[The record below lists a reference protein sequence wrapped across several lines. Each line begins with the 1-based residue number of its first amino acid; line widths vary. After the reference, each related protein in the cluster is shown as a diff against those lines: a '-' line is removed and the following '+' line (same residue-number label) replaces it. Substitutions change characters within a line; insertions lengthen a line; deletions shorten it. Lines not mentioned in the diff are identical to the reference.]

1 MELSSNK
8 IKEYTKRLML
18 SKMRI
23 LCNNGFYGLLLMH
36 MKYGLDAECGT
47 AYTDGKVIRFD
58 PKFLD
63 ELNDDEL
70 DFIMMHEILHVAL
83 KHCFRG
89 RELEK
94 ELYNIACDIVVNS
107 NILLSN
113 NMDTRTI
120 TLRSDG
126 EAMHLAPNG
135 KEGYEYTAEEVYNM
149 LQKNL
154 GVNNAK
160 FQSTNRS
167 NSKGKKGGDEKSN
180 KPTEHLSEFGRNII
194 DNHTKW
200 KQIEKGE
207 KLQELWLS
215 RLDEVSRT
223 IEIRDSIANRGT
235 MPAFAQRR
243 LKELKNAQTDWR
255 EILID
260 FLQEEVVEY
269 SFMPPD
275 RRFDD
280 SPFFLADFNDKDIR
294 PENVLFMID
303 TSASMSDDMVTAA
316 YSEVKG
322 AIDQFNGK
330 LKGMIGFFDAAVVEP
345 VPFESE
351 EEFKMIKV
359 IGGGGTS
366 FEIIFRYVK
375 EYMADNLPISII
387 ILTDGYAPFPK
398 ESESMGIPVIWLL
411 NNEKT
416 NPTWGKVARIR
427 VDD

>member
-70 DFIMMHEILHVAL
+70 DFIMMHEILHLAL
-83 KHCFRG
+83 QHCFRG

-154 GVNNAK
+154 GMNNAK
-160 FQSTNRS
+160 LQSN
-167 NSKGKKGGDEKSN
+167 GKTKN
-180 KPTEHLSEFGRNII
+180 TTNII

-200 KQIEKGE
+200 QQIEKNE
-207 KLQELWLS
+207 ELEELWIS
-215 RLDEVSRT
+215 RLDEVSKT
-223 IEIRDSIANRGT
+223 IEIRDSIINRET

-260 FLQEEVVEY
+260 FLQEEVVDY

-280 SPFFLADFNDKDIR
+280 CPFFLPDFNDKDIK
-294 PENVLFMID
+294 PENILFMID
-303 TSASMSDDMVTAA
+303 TSASMKDDMVTAA

-322 AIDQFNGK
+322 AIEQFNGK
-330 LKGMIGFFDAAVVEP
+330 LIGMLGFFDAAVIEP
-345 VPFESE
+345 VPFENE
-351 EEFKMIKV
+351 EEFEMIKA
-359 IGGGGTS
+359 IGGGGTN
-366 FEIIFRYVK
+366 FQIIFNYVK
-375 EYMADNLPISII
+375 EYMTDNLPVSII

-398 ESESMGIPVIWLL
+398 ESEAMGIPVIWLL
-411 NNEKT
+411 NNEKV
-416 NPTWGKVARIR
+416 NPPWGKVARIKCLE
-427 VDD
+427 DN

>member
-1 MELSSNK
+1 MELSSKK

-83 KHCFRG
+83 QHCFRG

-154 GVNNAK
+154 GMNNAK
-160 FQSTNRS
+160 LQSN
-167 NSKGKKGGDEKSN
+167 GKTKN
-180 KPTEHLSEFGRNII
+180 TTNII

-200 KQIEKGE
+200 QQIEKNE
-207 KLQELWLS
+207 ELEELWIS
-215 RLDEVSRT
+215 RLDEVSKT
-223 IEIRDSIANRGT
+223 IEIRDSIINRET

-260 FLQEEVVEY
+260 FLQEEVVDY

-280 SPFFLADFNDKDIR
+280 CPFFLPDFNDKDIK
-294 PENVLFMID
+294 PENILFMID
-303 TSASMSDDMVTAA
+303 TSASMKDDMVTAA

-322 AIDQFNGK
+322 AIEQFNGK
-330 LKGMIGFFDAAVVEP
+330 LIGMLGFFDAVVIEP
-345 VPFESE
+345 VPFENE
-351 EEFKMIKV
+351 EEFEMIKA
-359 IGGGGTS
+359 IGGGGTN
-366 FEIIFRYVK
+366 FQIIFNYVK
-375 EYMADNLPISII
+375 EYMTDNLPVSII

-398 ESESMGIPVIWLL
+398 ESEAMGIPVIWLV
-411 NNEKT
+411 NNEKV
-416 NPTWGKVARIR
+416 NPSWGKVARIKCLE
-427 VDD
+427 DN

>member
-1 MELSSNK
+1 
-8 IKEYTKRLML
+8 ML

-83 KHCFRG
+83 QYCFRG

-154 GVNNAK
+154 GMNNAK
-160 FQSTNRS
+160 LQSN
-167 NSKGKKGGDEKSN
+167 GKTKN
-180 KPTEHLSEFGRNII
+180 TTNII

-200 KQIEKGE
+200 QQIEKNE
-207 KLQELWLS
+207 ELEELWIS
-215 RLDEVSRT
+215 RLDEVSKT
-223 IEIRDSIANRGT
+223 IEIRDSIINRET

-260 FLQEEVVEY
+260 FLQEEVVDY

-280 SPFFLADFNDKDIR
+280 CPFFLPDFNDKDIK
-294 PENVLFMID
+294 PENILFMID
-303 TSASMSDDMVTAA
+303 TSASMKDDMVTAA

-322 AIDQFNGK
+322 AIEQFNGK
-330 LKGMIGFFDAAVVEP
+330 LIGMLGFFDAVVIEP
-345 VPFESE
+345 VPFENE
-351 EEFKMIKV
+351 EEFEMIKA
-359 IGGGGTS
+359 IGGGGTN
-366 FEIIFRYVK
+366 FQIIFNYVK
-375 EYMADNLPISII
+375 EYMTDNLPVSII
-387 ILTDGYAPFPK
+387 ILTDGYASFPK
-398 ESESMGIPVIWLL
+398 ESEAMGIPVIWLL
-411 NNEKT
+411 NNEKV
-416 NPTWGKVARIR
+416 NPSWGKVARIKCLE
-427 VDD
+427 DN

>member
-83 KHCFRG
+83 QHCFRG

-94 ELYNIACDIVVNS
+94 ELYNIACNIVVNS

-154 GVNNAK
+154 GMNNAK
-160 FQSTNRS
+160 LQSN
-167 NSKGKKGGDEKSN
+167 GKTKN
-180 KPTEHLSEFGRNII
+180 TTNII

-200 KQIEKGE
+200 QQIEKNE
-207 KLQELWLS
+207 ELEELWIS
-215 RLDEVSRT
+215 RLDEVSKT
-223 IEIRDSIANRGT
+223 IEIRDSIINRET

-260 FLQEEVVEY
+260 FLQEEVVDY

-280 SPFFLADFNDKDIR
+280 CPFFLPDFNDKDIK
-294 PENVLFMID
+294 PENILFMID
-303 TSASMSDDMVTAA
+303 TSASMKDDMVTAA

-322 AIDQFNGK
+322 AIEQFNGK
-330 LKGMIGFFDAAVVEP
+330 LIGMLGFFDAVVIEP
-345 VPFESE
+345 VPFENE
-351 EEFKMIKV
+351 EEFEMIKA
-359 IGGGGTS
+359 IGGGGTN
-366 FEIIFRYVK
+366 FQIIFNYVK
-375 EYMADNLPISII
+375 EYMTDNLPVSII

-398 ESESMGIPVIWLL
+398 ESEAMGIPVIWLL
-411 NNEKT
+411 NNEKV
-416 NPTWGKVARIR
+416 NPSWGKVARIKCLE
-427 VDD
+427 DN

>member
-83 KHCFRG
+83 QHCFRG

-154 GVNNAK
+154 GMNNAK
-160 FQSTNRS
+160 LQSN
-167 NSKGKKGGDEKSN
+167 GKTKN
-180 KPTEHLSEFGRNII
+180 TTNII

-200 KQIEKGE
+200 QQIEKNE
-207 KLQELWLS
+207 ELEELWIS
-215 RLDEVSRT
+215 RLDEVSKT
-223 IEIRDSIANRGT
+223 IEIRDSIINRET

-260 FLQEEVVEY
+260 FLQEEVVDY

-280 SPFFLADFNDKDIR
+280 CPFFLPDFNDKDIK
-294 PENVLFMID
+294 PENILFMID
-303 TSASMSDDMVTAA
+303 TSASMKDDMVTAA

-322 AIDQFNGK
+322 AIEQFNGK
-330 LKGMIGFFDAAVVEP
+330 LIGMLGFFDAVVIEP
-345 VPFESE
+345 VPFENE
-351 EEFKMIKV
+351 EEFEMIKA
-359 IGGGGTS
+359 IGGGGTN
-366 FEIIFRYVK
+366 FQIIFNYVK
-375 EYMADNLPISII
+375 EYMTDNLPVSII

-398 ESESMGIPVIWLL
+398 ESEAMGIPVIWLL
-411 NNEKT
+411 NNEKV
-416 NPTWGKVARIR
+416 NPSWGKVARIKCLE
-427 VDD
+427 DN

>member
-1 MELSSNK
+1 MELSNNK

-36 MKYGLDAECGT
+36 MKYGLDAECET
-47 AYTDGKVIRFD
+47 AYTDGEVIRFD

-83 KHCFRG
+83 QHCFRG
-89 RELEK
+89 IELEQ

-154 GVNNAK
+154 GMNNAK
-160 FQSTNRS
+160 LQSNGKTKNTN
-167 NSKGKKGGDEKSN
+167 NVEK
-180 KPTEHLSEFGRNII
+180 LSEFEHSII

-200 KQIEKGE
+200 QQIEKNE
-207 KLQELWLS
+207 ELEELWIS
-215 RLDEVSRT
+215 RLDEVSRI
-223 IEIRDSIANRGT
+223 IEIRDIITNSGT

-255 EILID
+255 EILVD
-260 FLQEEVVEY
+260 FLQEEVVDY

-280 SPFFLADFNDKDIR
+280 CPFFLPDFNDKDIK
-294 PENVLFMID
+294 PENILFMID
-303 TSASMSDDMVTAA
+303 TSASMNDDMVTAA

-322 AIDQFNGK
+322 AIEQFNGK
-330 LKGMIGFFDAAVVEP
+330 LIGMLGFFDAAVIEP
-345 VPFESE
+345 VPFENE
-351 EEFKMIKV
+351 EEFEMIKAM
-359 IGGGGTS
+359 GGGGTN
-366 FEIIFRYVK
+366 FQIIFKYVK
-375 EYMADNLPISII
+375 EYMTENLPVSII

-416 NPTWGKVARIR
+416 NSPWGKVARIR

>member
-70 DFIMMHEILHVAL
+70 DFIMMHEILHLAL
-83 KHCFRG
+83 QHCFRG

-154 GVNNAK
+154 GMNNAK
-160 FQSTNRS
+160 LQSN
-167 NSKGKKGGDEKSN
+167 GKTKN
-180 KPTEHLSEFGRNII
+180 TTNII

-200 KQIEKGE
+200 QQIEKNE
-207 KLQELWLS
+207 ELEELWIS
-215 RLDEVSRT
+215 RLDEVSKT
-223 IEIRDSIANRGT
+223 IEIRDYIINRET

-260 FLQEEVVEY
+260 FLQEEVVDY

-280 SPFFLADFNDKDIR
+280 CPFFLPDFNDKDIK
-294 PENVLFMID
+294 PENILFMID
-303 TSASMSDDMVTAA
+303 TSASMKDDMVTAA

-322 AIDQFNGK
+322 AIEQFNGK
-330 LKGMIGFFDAAVVEP
+330 LIGMLGFFDAAVIET
-345 VPFESE
+345 VPFENE
-351 EEFKMIKV
+351 EEFEMIKA
-359 IGGGGTS
+359 IGGGGTN
-366 FEIIFRYVK
+366 FQIIFNYVK
-375 EYMADNLPISII
+375 EYMTDNLPVSII

-398 ESESMGIPVIWLL
+398 ESEAMGIPVIWLL
-411 NNEKT
+411 NNEKV
-416 NPTWGKVARIR
+416 NPPWGKVARIKCLE
-427 VDD
+427 DN

>member
-1 MELSSNK
+1 MELSSNT

-63 ELNDDEL
+63 ELNNDEL

-83 KHCFRG
+83 QHCFRG
-89 RELEK
+89 RELEQ

-154 GVNNAK
+154 GMNSTK
-160 FQSTNRS
+160 LQSN
-167 NSKGKKGGDEKSN
+167 GKTKN
-180 KPTEHLSEFGRNII
+180 TTNII

-200 KQIEKGE
+200 QQIEKNE
-207 KLQELWLS
+207 ELEELWIS

-223 IEIRDSIANRGT
+223 IEIRDSIINRET

-260 FLQEEVVEY
+260 FLQEEVVDY

-275 RRFDD
+275 RRFNDC
-280 SPFFLADFNDKDIR
+280 PFFLPDFNDKDIK
-294 PENVLFMID
+294 PENILFMID
-303 TSASMSDDMVTAA
+303 TSASMNDDMVTTA

-322 AIDQFNGK
+322 AIEQFNGK
-330 LKGMIGFFDAAVVEP
+330 LIGMLGFFDAAVIEP
-345 VPFESE
+345 VPFENE
-351 EEFKMIKV
+351 EEFEMIKA
-359 IGGGGTS
+359 IGGGGTN
-366 FEIIFRYVK
+366 FQIIFNYVK
-375 EYMADNLPISII
+375 EYMTDNLPVSII

-398 ESESMGIPVIWLL
+398 KSEAMGIPVIWLL
-411 NNEKT
+411 NNEKV
-416 NPTWGKVARIR
+416 NPSWGKVARIKCLE
-427 VDD
+427 DN

>member
-1 MELSSNK
+1 MEISSNK

-154 GVNNAK
+154 GMNNAK
-160 FQSTNRS
+160 LQSN
-167 NSKGKKGGDEKSN
+167 GKTKN
-180 KPTEHLSEFGRNII
+180 TTNII

-200 KQIEKGE
+200 QQIEKNE
-207 KLQELWLS
+207 ELEELWIG
-215 RLDEVSRT
+215 RLDEVSKT
-223 IEIRDSIANRGT
+223 IEIRDSIINRET

-260 FLQEEVVEY
+260 FLHEEVVDY

-280 SPFFLADFNDKDIR
+280 CPFFLPDFNDKDIK
-294 PENVLFMID
+294 PENILFMID
-303 TSASMSDDMVTAA
+303 TSASMKDDMVTAA

-322 AIDQFNGK
+322 AIEQFNGK
-330 LKGMIGFFDAAVVEP
+330 LIGMLGFFDAVVIEP
-345 VPFESE
+345 VPFENE
-351 EEFKMIKV
+351 EEFEMIKA
-359 IGGGGTS
+359 IGGGGTN
-366 FEIIFRYVK
+366 FQIIFNYVK
-375 EYMADNLPISII
+375 EYMTDNLPVSII

-398 ESESMGIPVIWLL
+398 ESEAMGIPVIWLL
-411 NNEKT
+411 NNEKV
-416 NPTWGKVARIR
+416 NPSWGKVARIKCLE
-427 VDD
+427 DN

>member
-83 KHCFRG
+83 QHCFRG

-154 GVNNAK
+154 GMNNAK
-160 FQSTNRS
+160 LQSN
-167 NSKGKKGGDEKSN
+167 GKTKN
-180 KPTEHLSEFGRNII
+180 TTNII

-200 KQIEKGE
+200 QQIEKNE
-207 KLQELWLS
+207 ELEELWIS
-215 RLDEVSRT
+215 RLDEVSKT
-223 IEIRDSIANRGT
+223 IEIRDSIINRET

-260 FLQEEVVEY
+260 FLQEEVVDY

-280 SPFFLADFNDKDIR
+280 CPFFLPDFNDKDIK
-294 PENVLFMID
+294 PENILFMID
-303 TSASMSDDMVTAA
+303 TSASMKDDMVTAA

-322 AIDQFNGK
+322 AIEQFNGK
-330 LKGMIGFFDAAVVEP
+330 LIGMLGFFDAVVIEP
-345 VPFESE
+345 VPFENE
-351 EEFKMIKV
+351 EEFEMIKA
-359 IGGGGTS
+359 IGGGGTN
-366 FEIIFRYVK
+366 FQIIFNYVK
-375 EYMADNLPISII
+375 EYMTDNLPVSII
-387 ILTDGYAPFPK
+387 ILTDGYASFPK
-398 ESESMGIPVIWLL
+398 ESEAMGISVIWLL
-411 NNEKT
+411 NNEKV
-416 NPTWGKVARIR
+416 NPSWGKVARIKCLE
-427 VDD
+427 DN

>member
-154 GVNNAK
+154 GMNNAK
-160 FQSTNRS
+160 LQSN
-167 NSKGKKGGDEKSN
+167 GKTKN
-180 KPTEHLSEFGRNII
+180 TTNII

-200 KQIEKGE
+200 QQIEKNE
-207 KLQELWLS
+207 ELEELWIG
-215 RLDEVSRT
+215 RLDEVSKT
-223 IEIRDSIANRGT
+223 IEIRDSIINRET

-260 FLQEEVVEY
+260 FLHEEVVDY

-280 SPFFLADFNDKDIR
+280 CPFFLPDFNDKDIK
-294 PENVLFMID
+294 PENILFMID
-303 TSASMSDDMVTAA
+303 TSASMKDDMVTAA

-322 AIDQFNGK
+322 AIEQFNGK
-330 LKGMIGFFDAAVVEP
+330 LIGMLGFFDAVVIEP
-345 VPFESE
+345 VPFENE
-351 EEFKMIKV
+351 EEFEMIKA
-359 IGGGGTS
+359 IGGGGTN
-366 FEIIFRYVK
+366 FQIIFNYVK
-375 EYMADNLPISII
+375 EYMTDNLPVSII

-398 ESESMGIPVIWLL
+398 ESEAMGIPVIWLF
-411 NNEKT
+411 NNEKV
-416 NPTWGKVARIR
+416 NPSWGKVARIKCLE
-427 VDD
+427 DN

>member
-154 GVNNAK
+154 GMNNAK
-160 FQSTNRS
+160 LQSN
-167 NSKGKKGGDEKSN
+167 GKTKN
-180 KPTEHLSEFGRNII
+180 TTNII

-200 KQIEKGE
+200 QQIEKNKE
-207 KLQELWLS
+207 LEELWIS
-215 RLDEVSRT
+215 RLDEVSKT
-223 IEIRDSIANRGT
+223 IEIRDSIINRET

-260 FLQEEVVEY
+260 FLQEEVVDY

-280 SPFFLADFNDKDIR
+280 CPFFLPDFNDKDIK
-294 PENVLFMID
+294 PENILFMID
-303 TSASMSDDMVTAA
+303 TSASMKDDMVTAA

-322 AIDQFNGK
+322 AIEQFNGK
-330 LKGMIGFFDAAVVEP
+330 LIGMLGFFDAAVIEP
-345 VPFESE
+345 VPFENE
-351 EEFKMIKV
+351 EEFEMIKA
-359 IGGGGTS
+359 IGGGGTN
-366 FEIIFRYVK
+366 FQIIFNYVK
-375 EYMADNLPISII
+375 EYMTDNLPVSII

-398 ESESMGIPVIWLL
+398 ESEAMGIPVIWLL
-411 NNEKT
+411 NNEKV
-416 NPTWGKVARIR
+416 NPPWGKVARIKCLE
-427 VDD
+427 DN

>member
-70 DFIMMHEILHVAL
+70 DFIMIHEILHVAL

-154 GVNNAK
+154 GMNNAK
-160 FQSTNRS
+160 LQSN
-167 NSKGKKGGDEKSN
+167 GKTKN
-180 KPTEHLSEFGRNII
+180 TTNII

-200 KQIEKGE
+200 QQIEKNE
-207 KLQELWLS
+207 ELEELWIG
-215 RLDEVSRT
+215 RLDEVSKT
-223 IEIRDSIANRGT
+223 IEIRDSIINRET

-260 FLQEEVVEY
+260 FLHEEVVDY

-280 SPFFLADFNDKDIR
+280 CPFFLPDFNDKDIK
-294 PENVLFMID
+294 PENILFMID
-303 TSASMSDDMVTAA
+303 TSASMKDDMVTAA

-322 AIDQFNGK
+322 AIEQFNGK
-330 LKGMIGFFDAAVVEP
+330 LIGMLGFFDAVVIEP
-345 VPFESE
+345 VPFENE
-351 EEFKMIKV
+351 EEFEMIKA
-359 IGGGGTS
+359 IGGGGTN
-366 FEIIFRYVK
+366 FQIIFNYVK
-375 EYMADNLPISII
+375 EYMTDNLPVSII

-398 ESESMGIPVIWLL
+398 ESEAMGIPVIWLL
-411 NNEKT
+411 NNEKV
-416 NPTWGKVARIR
+416 NPSWGKVARIKCLE
-427 VDD
+427 DN

>member
-126 EAMHLAPNG
+126 EAIHLAPNG

-154 GVNNAK
+154 GMNNAK
-160 FQSTNRS
+160 LQSN
-167 NSKGKKGGDEKSN
+167 GKTKN
-180 KPTEHLSEFGRNII
+180 TTNII

-200 KQIEKGE
+200 QQIEKNE
-207 KLQELWLS
+207 ELEELWIS
-215 RLDEVSRT
+215 RLDEVSKT
-223 IEIRDSIANRGT
+223 IEIRDSIINRET

-260 FLQEEVVEY
+260 FLHEEVVDY

-280 SPFFLADFNDKDIR
+280 CPFFLPDFNDKDIK
-294 PENVLFMID
+294 PENILFMID
-303 TSASMSDDMVTAA
+303 TSASMKDDMVTAA

-322 AIDQFNGK
+322 AIEQFNGK
-330 LKGMIGFFDAAVVEP
+330 LIGMLGFFDAVVIKP
-345 VPFESE
+345 VPFENE
-351 EEFKMIKV
+351 KEFEMIKA
-359 IGGGGTS
+359 IGGWGTN
-366 FEIIFRYVK
+366 FQIIFNYVK
-375 EYMADNLPISII
+375 EYMTDNLPVSII

-398 ESESMGIPVIWLL
+398 ESEAMGIPVIWLL
-411 NNEKT
+411 NNEKV
-416 NPTWGKVARIR
+416 NPSWGKVARIKCLE
-427 VDD
+427 DN

>member
-107 NILLSN
+107 NIHLSN

-154 GVNNAK
+154 GMNNAK
-160 FQSTNRS
+160 LQSN
-167 NSKGKKGGDEKSN
+167 GKTKN
-180 KPTEHLSEFGRNII
+180 TTNII

-200 KQIEKGE
+200 QQIEKNE
-207 KLQELWLS
+207 ELEELWIG
-215 RLDEVSRT
+215 RLDEVSKT
-223 IEIRDSIANRGT
+223 IEIRDSIINRET

-260 FLQEEVVEY
+260 FLHEEVVDY

-280 SPFFLADFNDKDIR
+280 CPFFLPDFNDKDIK
-294 PENVLFMID
+294 PENILFMID
-303 TSASMSDDMVTAA
+303 TSASMKDDMVTAA

-322 AIDQFNGK
+322 AIEQFNGK
-330 LKGMIGFFDAAVVEP
+330 LIGMLGFFDAVVIEP
-345 VPFESE
+345 VPFENE
-351 EEFKMIKV
+351 EEFEMIKA
-359 IGGGGTS
+359 IGGGGTN
-366 FEIIFRYVK
+366 FQIIFNYVK
-375 EYMADNLPISII
+375 EYMTDNLPVSII

-398 ESESMGIPVIWLL
+398 ESEAMGIPVIWLL
-411 NNEKT
+411 NNEKV
-416 NPTWGKVARIR
+416 NPSWGKVARIKCLE
-427 VDD
+427 DN

>member
-83 KHCFRG
+83 QHCFRG

-154 GVNNAK
+154 GMNNAK
-160 FQSTNRS
+160 LQSN
-167 NSKGKKGGDEKSN
+167 GKTKN
-180 KPTEHLSEFGRNII
+180 TTNII

-200 KQIEKGE
+200 QQIEKNE
-207 KLQELWLS
+207 ELEELWIS
-215 RLDEVSRT
+215 RLDEVSKT
-223 IEIRDSIANRGT
+223 IEIRDSIINRET

-260 FLQEEVVEY
+260 FLQEEVVDY

-280 SPFFLADFNDKDIR
+280 CPFFLPDFNDKDIK
-294 PENVLFMID
+294 PENILFMID
-303 TSASMSDDMVTAA
+303 TSASMKDDMVTAA

-322 AIDQFNGK
+322 AIEQFNGK
-330 LKGMIGFFDAAVVEP
+330 LIGMLGFFDAVVIEP
-345 VPFESE
+345 VPFENE
-351 EEFKMIKV
+351 EEFEMIKA
-359 IGGGGTS
+359 IGGGGTN
-366 FEIIFRYVK
+366 FQIIFNYVK
-375 EYMADNLPISII
+375 EYMTDNLPVSII

-398 ESESMGIPVIWLL
+398 ESEAMGILVIWLL
-411 NNEKT
+411 NNEKV
-416 NPTWGKVARIR
+416 NPSWGKVARIKCLE
-427 VDD
+427 DN

>member
-1 MELSSNK
+1 MEISSNK

-154 GVNNAK
+154 GMNNAK
-160 FQSTNRS
+160 LQSN
-167 NSKGKKGGDEKSN
+167 GKTKN
-180 KPTEHLSEFGRNII
+180 TTNII

-200 KQIEKGE
+200 QQIEKNE
-207 KLQELWLS
+207 ELEELWIG
-215 RLDEVSRT
+215 RLDEVSKT
-223 IEIRDSIANRGT
+223 IEIRDSIINRET

-260 FLQEEVVEY
+260 FLHEEVVDY

-280 SPFFLADFNDKDIR
+280 CPFFLPDFNDKDIK
-294 PENVLFMID
+294 PENILFMID
-303 TSASMSDDMVTAA
+303 TSASMKDDMVTAA

-322 AIDQFNGK
+322 AIEQFNGK
-330 LKGMIGFFDAAVVEP
+330 LIGMLRFFDAVVIEP
-345 VPFESE
+345 VPFENE
-351 EEFKMIKV
+351 EEFEMIKA
-359 IGGGGTS
+359 IGGGGTN
-366 FEIIFRYVK
+366 FQIIFNYVK
-375 EYMADNLPISII
+375 EYMTDNLPVSII

-398 ESESMGIPVIWLL
+398 ESEAMGIPVIWLL
-411 NNEKT
+411 NNEKV
-416 NPTWGKVARIR
+416 NPSWGKVARIKCLE
-427 VDD
+427 DN

>member
-83 KHCFRG
+83 QHCFRG

-135 KEGYEYTAEEVYNM
+135 KKGYEYTAEEVYNM

-154 GVNNAK
+154 GMNNAK
-160 FQSTNRS
+160 LQSN
-167 NSKGKKGGDEKSN
+167 GKTKN
-180 KPTEHLSEFGRNII
+180 TTNII

-200 KQIEKGE
+200 QQIEKNE
-207 KLQELWLS
+207 ELEELWIS
-215 RLDEVSRT
+215 RLDEVSKT
-223 IEIRDSIANRGT
+223 IEIRDSIINRET

-260 FLQEEVVEY
+260 FLQEEVVDY

-280 SPFFLADFNDKDIR
+280 CPFFLPDFNDKDIK
-294 PENVLFMID
+294 PENILFMID
-303 TSASMSDDMVTAA
+303 TSASMKDDMVTAA

-322 AIDQFNGK
+322 AIEQFNGK
-330 LKGMIGFFDAAVVEP
+330 LIGMLGFFDAVVIEP
-345 VPFESE
+345 VPFENE
-351 EEFKMIKV
+351 EEFEMIKA
-359 IGGGGTS
+359 IGGGGTN
-366 FEIIFRYVK
+366 FQIIFNYVK
-375 EYMADNLPISII
+375 EYMTDNLPVSII

-398 ESESMGIPVIWLL
+398 ESEAMGIPVIWLL
-411 NNEKT
+411 NNEKV
-416 NPTWGKVARIR
+416 NPSWGKVARIKCLE
-427 VDD
+427 DN

>member
-47 AYTDGKVIRFD
+47 VYTDGKVIRFD

-154 GVNNAK
+154 GMNNAK
-160 FQSTNRS
+160 LQSN
-167 NSKGKKGGDEKSN
+167 GKTKN
-180 KPTEHLSEFGRNII
+180 TTNII

-200 KQIEKGE
+200 QQIEKNE
-207 KLQELWLS
+207 ELEELWIS
-215 RLDEVSRT
+215 RLDEVSKT
-223 IEIRDSIANRGT
+223 IEIRDSIINRET
-235 MPAFAQRR
+235 IPAFAQRR
-243 LKELKNAQTDWR
+243 LKELKKAQTDWR

-260 FLQEEVVEY
+260 FLQEEVVDY

-280 SPFFLADFNDKDIR
+280 CPFFLPDFNDKDIK
-294 PENVLFMID
+294 PENILFMID
-303 TSASMSDDMVTAA
+303 TSASMKDDMVTAA

-322 AIDQFNGK
+322 AIEQFNGK
-330 LKGMIGFFDAAVVEP
+330 LIGMLGFFDAVVIEP
-345 VPFESE
+345 VPFENE
-351 EEFKMIKV
+351 EEFEMIKA
-359 IGGGGTS
+359 IGGGGTN
-366 FEIIFRYVK
+366 FQIIFNYVK
-375 EYMADNLPISII
+375 EYMTDNLPVSII

-398 ESESMGIPVIWLL
+398 ESEAMGIPVIWLL
-411 NNEKT
+411 NNEKV
-416 NPTWGKVARIR
+416 NPSWGKVARIKCLE
-427 VDD
+427 DN

>member
-83 KHCFRG
+83 QHCFRG

-120 TLRSDG
+120 TLRSDA

-154 GVNNAK
+154 GMNNAK
-160 FQSTNRS
+160 LQSN
-167 NSKGKKGGDEKSN
+167 GKTKN
-180 KPTEHLSEFGRNII
+180 TTNII

-200 KQIEKGE
+200 QQIEKNE
-207 KLQELWLS
+207 ELEELWIS
-215 RLDEVSRT
+215 RLDEVSKT
-223 IEIRDSIANRGT
+223 IEIRDSIINRET

-260 FLQEEVVEY
+260 FLQEEVVDY

-280 SPFFLADFNDKDIR
+280 CPFFLPDFNDKDIK
-294 PENVLFMID
+294 PENILFMID
-303 TSASMSDDMVTAA
+303 TSASMKDDMVTAA

-322 AIDQFNGK
+322 AIEQFNGK
-330 LKGMIGFFDAAVVEP
+330 LIGMLGFFDAVVIEP
-345 VPFESE
+345 VPFENE
-351 EEFKMIKV
+351 EEFEMIKA
-359 IGGGGTS
+359 IGGGGTN
-366 FEIIFRYVK
+366 FQIIFNYVK
-375 EYMADNLPISII
+375 EYMTDNLPVSII

-398 ESESMGIPVIWLL
+398 ESEAMGIPVIWLL
-411 NNEKT
+411 NNEKV
-416 NPTWGKVARIR
+416 NPSWGKVARIKCLE
-427 VDD
+427 DN

>member
-154 GVNNAK
+154 GMNNAK
-160 FQSTNRS
+160 LQSN
-167 NSKGKKGGDEKSN
+167 GKTKN
-180 KPTEHLSEFGRNII
+180 TTNII

-200 KQIEKGE
+200 QQIEKNE
-207 KLQELWLS
+207 ELEELWIS
-215 RLDEVSRT
+215 RLDEVSKT
-223 IEIRDSIANRGT
+223 IEIRDSIINRET

-260 FLQEEVVEY
+260 FLQEEVVDY

-280 SPFFLADFNDKDIR
+280 CSFFLPDFNDKDIK
-294 PENVLFMID
+294 PENILFMID
-303 TSASMSDDMVTAA
+303 TSASMKDDMVTAA

-322 AIDQFNGK
+322 AIEQFNGK
-330 LKGMIGFFDAAVVEP
+330 LIGMLGFFDAVVIEP
-345 VPFESE
+345 VPFENE
-351 EEFKMIKV
+351 EEFEMIKA
-359 IGGGGTS
+359 IGGGGTN
-366 FEIIFRYVK
+366 FQIIFNYVK
-375 EYMADNLPISII
+375 EYMTDNLPVSII

-398 ESESMGIPVIWLL
+398 ESEAMGIPVIWLL
-411 NNEKT
+411 NNEKV
-416 NPTWGKVARIR
+416 NPPWGKVARIKCLE
-427 VDD
+427 DN

>member
-94 ELYNIACDIVVNS
+94 ELYNIACNIVVNS

-154 GVNNAK
+154 GMNNAK
-160 FQSTNRS
+160 LQSN
-167 NSKGKKGGDEKSN
+167 GKTKN
-180 KPTEHLSEFGRNII
+180 TTNII

-200 KQIEKGE
+200 QQIEKNE
-207 KLQELWLS
+207 ELEELWIS
-215 RLDEVSRT
+215 RLDEVSKT
-223 IEIRDSIANRGT
+223 IEIRDSIINRET

-260 FLQEEVVEY
+260 FLHEEVVDY

-280 SPFFLADFNDKDIR
+280 CPFFLPDFNDKDIK
-294 PENVLFMID
+294 PENILFMID
-303 TSASMSDDMVTAA
+303 TSASMKDDMVTAA

-322 AIDQFNGK
+322 AIEQFNGK
-330 LKGMIGFFDAAVVEP
+330 LIGMLGFFDAVVIEP
-345 VPFESE
+345 VPFENE
-351 EEFKMIKV
+351 EEFEMIKA
-359 IGGGGTS
+359 IGGGGTN
-366 FEIIFRYVK
+366 FQIIFNYVK
-375 EYMADNLPISII
+375 EYMTDNLPVSII

-398 ESESMGIPVIWLL
+398 ESEAMGIPVIWLL
-411 NNEKT
+411 NNEKV
-416 NPTWGKVARIR
+416 NPSWGKVARIKCLE
-427 VDD
+427 DN

>member
-154 GVNNAK
+154 GMNNAK
-160 FQSTNRS
+160 LQSN
-167 NSKGKKGGDEKSN
+167 GKTKN
-180 KPTEHLSEFGRNII
+180 TTNII

-200 KQIEKGE
+200 QQIEKNE
-207 KLQELWLS
+207 ELEELWIG
-215 RLDEVSRT
+215 RLDEVSKT
-223 IEIRDSIANRGT
+223 IEIRDSIINRET

-260 FLQEEVVEY
+260 FLHEEVVDY

-280 SPFFLADFNDKDIR
+280 CPFFLPDFNDKDIK
-294 PENVLFMID
+294 PENILFMID
-303 TSASMSDDMVTAA
+303 TSASMKDDMVTAA

-322 AIDQFNGK
+322 AIEQFNGK
-330 LKGMIGFFDAAVVEP
+330 LIGMLGFFDAVVIEP
-345 VPFESE
+345 VPFENE
-351 EEFKMIKV
+351 EEFEMIKA
-359 IGGGGTS
+359 IGGGGTN
-366 FEIIFRYVK
+366 FQIIFNYVK
-375 EYMADNLPISII
+375 EYMTDNLPVSII

-398 ESESMGIPVIWLL
+398 ESEAMGIPVIWLL
-411 NNEKT
+411 NNEKV
-416 NPTWGKVARIR
+416 NPSWGEVARIKCLE
-427 VDD
+427 DN

>member
-1 MELSSNK
+1 
-8 IKEYTKRLML
+8 ML

-154 GVNNAK
+154 GMNNAK
-160 FQSTNRS
+160 LQSN
-167 NSKGKKGGDEKSN
+167 GKTKN
-180 KPTEHLSEFGRNII
+180 TTNII

-200 KQIEKGE
+200 QQIEKNE
-207 KLQELWLS
+207 ELEELWIS
-215 RLDEVSRT
+215 RLDEVSKT
-223 IEIRDSIANRGT
+223 IEIRDSIINRET

-260 FLQEEVVEY
+260 FLQEEVVDY

-280 SPFFLADFNDKDIR
+280 CSFFLPDFNDKDIK
-294 PENVLFMID
+294 PENILFMID
-303 TSASMSDDMVTAA
+303 TSASMKDDMVTAA

-322 AIDQFNGK
+322 AIEQFNGK
-330 LKGMIGFFDAAVVEP
+330 LIGMLGFFDAVVIEP
-345 VPFESE
+345 VPFENE
-351 EEFKMIKV
+351 EEFEMIKA
-359 IGGGGTS
+359 IGGGGTN
-366 FEIIFRYVK
+366 FQIIFNYVK
-375 EYMADNLPISII
+375 EYMTDNLPVSII

-398 ESESMGIPVIWLL
+398 ESEAMGIPVIWLL
-411 NNEKT
+411 NNEKV
-416 NPTWGKVARIR
+416 NPPWGKVARIKCLE
-427 VDD
+427 DN

>member
-70 DFIMMHEILHVAL
+70 DFIMMHEILHLAL
-83 KHCFRG
+83 QHCFRG

-154 GVNNAK
+154 GMNNAK
-160 FQSTNRS
+160 LQSN
-167 NSKGKKGGDEKSN
+167 GKTKN
-180 KPTEHLSEFGRNII
+180 TTNII

-200 KQIEKGE
+200 QQIEKNE
-207 KLQELWLS
+207 ELEELWIS
-215 RLDEVSRT
+215 RLDEVSKT
-223 IEIRDSIANRGT
+223 IEIRDSIINRET

-260 FLQEEVVEY
+260 FLQEEVVDY

-280 SPFFLADFNDKDIR
+280 CPFFLPDFNDKDIK
-294 PENVLFMID
+294 PENILFMID
-303 TSASMSDDMVTAA
+303 TSASMKDDMVTAA

-322 AIDQFNGK
+322 AIEQFNGK
-330 LKGMIGFFDAAVVEP
+330 LIGMLGFFDAAVIEP
-345 VPFESE
+345 VPFENE
-351 EEFKMIKV
+351 EEFEMIKA
-359 IGGGGTS
+359 IGGGGTN
-366 FEIIFRYVK
+366 FQIIFNYVK
-375 EYMADNLPISII
+375 EYMTVNLPVRII

-398 ESESMGIPVIWLL
+398 ESEAMGIPVIWLL
-411 NNEKT
+411 NNEKV
-416 NPTWGKVARIR
+416 NPPWGKVARIKCLE
-427 VDD
+427 DN

>member
-126 EAMHLAPNG
+126 EAIHLAPNG

-154 GVNNAK
+154 GMNNAK
-160 FQSTNRS
+160 LQSN
-167 NSKGKKGGDEKSN
+167 GKTKN
-180 KPTEHLSEFGRNII
+180 TTNII

-200 KQIEKGE
+200 QQIEKNE
-207 KLQELWLS
+207 ELEELWIS
-215 RLDEVSRT
+215 RLDEVSKT
-223 IEIRDSIANRGT
+223 IEIRDSIINRET

-260 FLQEEVVEY
+260 FLHEEVVDY

-280 SPFFLADFNDKDIR
+280 CPFFLPDFNDKDIK
-294 PENVLFMID
+294 PENILFMID
-303 TSASMSDDMVTAA
+303 TSASMKDDMVTAA

-322 AIDQFNGK
+322 AIEQFNGK
-330 LKGMIGFFDAAVVEP
+330 LIGMLGFFDAVVIKP
-345 VPFESE
+345 VPFENE
-351 EEFKMIKV
+351 KEFEMIKA
-359 IGGGGTS
+359 IGGGGTN
-366 FEIIFRYVK
+366 FQIIFNYVK
-375 EYMADNLPISII
+375 EYMTDNLPVSII

-398 ESESMGIPVIWLL
+398 ESEAMGIPVIWLL
-411 NNEKT
+411 NNEKV
-416 NPTWGKVARIR
+416 NPSCGKVARIKCLE
-427 VDD
+427 DN

>member
-154 GVNNAK
+154 GMNNAK
-160 FQSTNRS
+160 LQSN
-167 NSKGKKGGDEKSN
+167 GKTKN
-180 KPTEHLSEFGRNII
+180 TTNII

-200 KQIEKGE
+200 QQIEKNE
-207 KLQELWLS
+207 ELEELWIG
-215 RLDEVSRT
+215 RLDEVSKT
-223 IEIRDSIANRGT
+223 IEIRDSIINRET

-260 FLQEEVVEY
+260 FLHEEVVDY

-280 SPFFLADFNDKDIR
+280 CPFFLPDFNDKDIK
-294 PENVLFMID
+294 PENILFMID
-303 TSASMSDDMVTAA
+303 TSASMKDDMVTAA

-322 AIDQFNGK
+322 AIEQFNGK
-330 LKGMIGFFDAAVVEP
+330 LIGMLGFFDAVVIEP
-345 VPFESE
+345 VPFENE
-351 EEFKMIKV
+351 EEFEMIKAM
-359 IGGGGTS
+359 GGGGTN
-366 FEIIFRYVK
+366 FQIIFNYVK
-375 EYMADNLPISII
+375 EYMTDNLPVSII

-398 ESESMGIPVIWLL
+398 ESEAMGIPVIWLL
-411 NNEKT
+411 NNEKV
-416 NPTWGKVARIR
+416 NPSWGKVARIKCLE
-427 VDD
+427 DN

>member
-18 SKMRI
+18 FKMRI

-154 GVNNAK
+154 GMNNAK
-160 FQSTNRS
+160 LQSN
-167 NSKGKKGGDEKSN
+167 GKIKN
-180 KPTEHLSEFGRNII
+180 TTNII

-200 KQIEKGE
+200 QQIEKNE
-207 KLQELWLS
+207 ELEELWIS
-215 RLDEVSRT
+215 RLDEVSKT
-223 IEIRDSIANRGT
+223 IEIRDSIINRET

-260 FLQEEVVEY
+260 FLHEEVVDY

-280 SPFFLADFNDKDIR
+280 CPFFLPDFNDKDIK
-294 PENVLFMID
+294 PENILFMID
-303 TSASMSDDMVTAA
+303 TSASMKDDMVTAA

-322 AIDQFNGK
+322 AIEQFNGK
-330 LKGMIGFFDAAVVEP
+330 LIGMLGFFDAVVIEP
-345 VPFESE
+345 VPFENE
-351 EEFKMIKV
+351 EEFEMIKA
-359 IGGGGTS
+359 IGGGGTN
-366 FEIIFRYVK
+366 FQIIFNYVK
-375 EYMADNLPISII
+375 EYMTDNLPVSII

-398 ESESMGIPVIWLL
+398 ESEAMGIPVIWLL
-411 NNEKT
+411 NNEKV
-416 NPTWGKVARIR
+416 NPSWGKVARIKCLE
-427 VDD
+427 DN

>member
-83 KHCFRG
+83 QHCFRG

-154 GVNNAK
+154 GMNNAK
-160 FQSTNRS
+160 LQSN
-167 NSKGKKGGDEKSN
+167 GKTKN
-180 KPTEHLSEFGRNII
+180 TTNII

-200 KQIEKGE
+200 QQIEKNE
-207 KLQELWLS
+207 ELEELWIS
-215 RLDEVSRT
+215 RLDEVSKT
-223 IEIRDSIANRGT
+223 IEIRDSIINRET

-260 FLQEEVVEY
+260 FLQEEVVDY

-280 SPFFLADFNDKDIR
+280 CPFFLPDFNDKDIK
-294 PENVLFMID
+294 PENILFMID
-303 TSASMSDDMVTAA
+303 TSASMKDDMVTAP

-322 AIDQFNGK
+322 AIEQFNGK
-330 LKGMIGFFDAAVVEP
+330 LIGMLGFFDAVVIEP
-345 VPFESE
+345 VPFENE
-351 EEFKMIKV
+351 EEFEMIKA
-359 IGGGGTS
+359 IGGGGTN
-366 FEIIFRYVK
+366 FQIIFNYVK
-375 EYMADNLPISII
+375 EYMTDNLPVSII

-398 ESESMGIPVIWLL
+398 ESEAMGIPVIWLL
-411 NNEKT
+411 NNEKV
-416 NPTWGKVARIR
+416 NPSWGKVARIKCLE
-427 VDD
+427 DN

>member
-126 EAMHLAPNG
+126 EAIHLAPNG

-154 GVNNAK
+154 GMNNAK
-160 FQSTNRS
+160 LQSN
-167 NSKGKKGGDEKSN
+167 GKTKN
-180 KPTEHLSEFGRNII
+180 TTNII

-200 KQIEKGE
+200 QQIEKNE
-207 KLQELWLS
+207 ELEELWIS
-215 RLDEVSRT
+215 RLDEVSKT
-223 IEIRDSIANRGT
+223 IEIRDSIINRET

-260 FLQEEVVEY
+260 FLHEEVVDY

-280 SPFFLADFNDKDIR
+280 CPFFLPDFNDKDIK
-294 PENVLFMID
+294 PENILFMID
-303 TSASMSDDMVTAA
+303 TSASMKDDMVTAA

-322 AIDQFNGK
+322 AIEQFNGK
-330 LKGMIGFFDAAVVEP
+330 LIGMLGFFDAVVIKP
-345 VPFESE
+345 VPFENE
-351 EEFKMIKV
+351 KEFEMIKA
-359 IGGGGTS
+359 IGGGGTN
-366 FEIIFRYVK
+366 FQIIFNYVK
-375 EYMADNLPISII
+375 EYMTDNLPVSII

-398 ESESMGIPVIWLL
+398 ESEAMGIPVIWLL
-411 NNEKT
+411 NNEKV
-416 NPTWGKVARIR
+416 NPSWGKVARIKCLE
-427 VDD
+427 DN

>member
-47 AYTDGKVIRFD
+47 AYTEGKVIRFN
-58 PKFLD
+58 PKFLN

-154 GVNNAK
+154 GMNNAK
-160 FQSTNRS
+160 LQSN
-167 NSKGKKGGDEKSN
+167 GKTKN
-180 KPTEHLSEFGRNII
+180 TTNII

-200 KQIEKGE
+200 QQIEKNE
-207 KLQELWLS
+207 ELEELWIS
-215 RLDEVSRT
+215 RLDEVSKT
-223 IEIRDSIANRGT
+223 IEIRDSIINRET

-260 FLQEEVVEY
+260 FLHEEVVDY

-280 SPFFLADFNDKDIR
+280 CPFFLPDFNDKDIK
-294 PENVLFMID
+294 PENILFMID
-303 TSASMSDDMVTAA
+303 TSASMKDDMVTAA

-322 AIDQFNGK
+322 AIEQFNGK
-330 LKGMIGFFDAAVVEP
+330 LIGMLGFFDAVVIEP
-345 VPFESE
+345 VPFENE
-351 EEFKMIKV
+351 EEFEMIKA
-359 IGGGGTS
+359 IGGGGTN
-366 FEIIFRYVK
+366 FQIIFNYVK
-375 EYMADNLPISII
+375 EYMTDNLPVSII

-398 ESESMGIPVIWLL
+398 ESEAMGIPVIWLL
-411 NNEKT
+411 NNEKV
-416 NPTWGKVARIR
+416 NPSWGKVARIKCLE
-427 VDD
+427 DN

>member
-126 EAMHLAPNG
+126 EAIHLAPNG

-154 GVNNAK
+154 GMNNAK
-160 FQSTNRS
+160 LQSN
-167 NSKGKKGGDEKSN
+167 GKTKN
-180 KPTEHLSEFGRNII
+180 TTNII

-200 KQIEKGE
+200 QQIEKNE
-207 KLQELWLS
+207 ELEELWIS
-215 RLDEVSRT
+215 RLDEVSKT
-223 IEIRDSIANRGT
+223 IEIRDSIINRET

-260 FLQEEVVEY
+260 FLHEEVVDY

-280 SPFFLADFNDKDIR
+280 CPFFLPDFNDKDIK
-294 PENVLFMID
+294 PENILFMID
-303 TSASMSDDMVTAA
+303 TSASIKDDMVTAA

-322 AIDQFNGK
+322 AIEQFNGK
-330 LKGMIGFFDAAVVEP
+330 LIGMLGFFDAVVIKP
-345 VPFESE
+345 VPFENE
-351 EEFKMIKV
+351 KEFEMIKA
-359 IGGGGTS
+359 IGGGGTN
-366 FEIIFRYVK
+366 FQIIFNYVK
-375 EYMADNLPISII
+375 EYMTDNLPVSII

-398 ESESMGIPVIWLL
+398 ESEAMGIPVIWLL
-411 NNEKT
+411 NNEKV
-416 NPTWGKVARIR
+416 NPSWGKVARIKCLE
-427 VDD
+427 DN

>member
-1 MELSSNK
+1 MEISSNK

-154 GVNNAK
+154 GMNNAK
-160 FQSTNRS
+160 LQSN
-167 NSKGKKGGDEKSN
+167 GKTKN
-180 KPTEHLSEFGRNII
+180 TTNII

-200 KQIEKGE
+200 QQIEKNE
-207 KLQELWLS
+207 ELEELWIG
-215 RLDEVSRT
+215 RLDEVSKT
-223 IEIRDSIANRGT
+223 IEIRDSIINRET

-260 FLQEEVVEY
+260 FLHEEVVDY

-280 SPFFLADFNDKDIR
+280 CPFFLPDFNDKDIK
-294 PENVLFMID
+294 PENILFMID
-303 TSASMSDDMVTAA
+303 TSASMKDDMVTAA

-322 AIDQFNGK
+322 AIEQFNGK
-330 LKGMIGFFDAAVVEP
+330 LIGMLGFFDAVVIEP
-345 VPFESE
+345 VPFENE
-351 EEFKMIKV
+351 EEFEMIKA
-359 IGGGGTS
+359 IGGGGTN
-366 FEIIFRYVK
+366 FQIIFNYVK
-375 EYMADNLPISII
+375 EYMTDNLPVSII

-398 ESESMGIPVIWLL
+398 ESEAMGIPVLWLL
-411 NNEKT
+411 NNEKV
-416 NPTWGKVARIR
+416 NPSWGKVARIK
-427 VDD
+427 

>member
-154 GVNNAK
+154 GMNNAK
-160 FQSTNRS
+160 LQSN
-167 NSKGKKGGDEKSN
+167 GKTKN
-180 KPTEHLSEFGRNII
+180 TTNII

-200 KQIEKGE
+200 QQIEKNE
-207 KLQELWLS
+207 ELEELWIS
-215 RLDEVSRT
+215 RLDEVSKT
-223 IEIRDSIANRGT
+223 IEIRDSIINRET

-260 FLQEEVVEY
+260 FLHEEVVDY

-280 SPFFLADFNDKDIR
+280 CPFFLPDFNDKDIK
-294 PENVLFMID
+294 PENILFMID
-303 TSASMSDDMVTAA
+303 TSASMKDDMVTAA

-322 AIDQFNGK
+322 AIEQFNGK
-330 LKGMIGFFDAAVVEP
+330 LIGMLGFFDAVVIEP
-345 VPFESE
+345 VPFENE
-351 EEFKMIKV
+351 EEFEMIKA
-359 IGGGGTS
+359 IGGGGTN
-366 FEIIFRYVK
+366 FQIIFNYVK
-375 EYMADNLPISII
+375 EYMTDNLPVSII

-398 ESESMGIPVIWLL
+398 ESEAMGIPVIWLL
-411 NNEKT
+411 NNEKV
-416 NPTWGKVARIR
+416 NPSWGKVARIKCLE
-427 VDD
+427 DN

>member
-154 GVNNAK
+154 GMNNAK
-160 FQSTNRS
+160 LQSN
-167 NSKGKKGGDEKSN
+167 GKTKN
-180 KPTEHLSEFGRNII
+180 TTNII

-200 KQIEKGE
+200 QQIEKNE
-207 KLQELWLS
+207 ELEELWIG
-215 RLDEVSRT
+215 RLDEVSKT
-223 IEIRDSIANRGT
+223 IEIRDSIINRET

-260 FLQEEVVEY
+260 FLHEEVVDY

-280 SPFFLADFNDKDIR
+280 CPFLLPDFNDKDIK
-294 PENVLFMID
+294 PENILFMID
-303 TSASMSDDMVTAA
+303 TSASMKDDMVTAA

-322 AIDQFNGK
+322 AIEQFNGK
-330 LKGMIGFFDAAVVEP
+330 LIGMLGFFDAVVIEP
-345 VPFESE
+345 VPFENE
-351 EEFKMIKV
+351 EEFEMIKA
-359 IGGGGTS
+359 IGGGGTN
-366 FEIIFRYVK
+366 FQIIFNYVK
-375 EYMADNLPISII
+375 EYMTDNLPVSII

-398 ESESMGIPVIWLL
+398 ESEAMGIPVIWLL
-411 NNEKT
+411 NNEKV
-416 NPTWGKVARIR
+416 NPSWGKVARIKCLE
-427 VDD
+427 DN

>member
-154 GVNNAK
+154 GMNNAK
-160 FQSTNRS
+160 LQSN
-167 NSKGKKGGDEKSN
+167 GKTKN
-180 KPTEHLSEFGRNII
+180 TTNII

-200 KQIEKGE
+200 QQIEKNE
-207 KLQELWLS
+207 ELEELWIS
-215 RLDEVSRT
+215 RLDEVSKT
-223 IEIRDSIANRGT
+223 IEIRDSIINRET

-260 FLQEEVVEY
+260 FLHEEVVDY

-280 SPFFLADFNDKDIR
+280 CPFFLPDFNDKDIK
-294 PENVLFMID
+294 PENILSMID
-303 TSASMSDDMVTAA
+303 TSASMKDDMVTAA

-322 AIDQFNGK
+322 AIEQFNGK
-330 LKGMIGFFDAAVVEP
+330 LIGMLGFFDAVVIEP
-345 VPFESE
+345 VPFENE
-351 EEFKMIKV
+351 EEFEMIKA
-359 IGGGGTS
+359 IGGGGTN
-366 FEIIFRYVK
+366 FQIIFNYVK
-375 EYMADNLPISII
+375 EYMTDNLPVSII

-398 ESESMGIPVIWLL
+398 ESEAMGIPVIWLL
-411 NNEKT
+411 NNEKV
-416 NPTWGKVARIR
+416 NPSWGKVARIKCLE
-427 VDD
+427 DN

>member
-1 MELSSNK
+1 
-8 IKEYTKRLML
+8 ML

-83 KHCFRG
+83 QHCFRG

-154 GVNNAK
+154 GMNNAK
-160 FQSTNRS
+160 LQSN
-167 NSKGKKGGDEKSN
+167 GKTKN
-180 KPTEHLSEFGRNII
+180 TTNII

-200 KQIEKGE
+200 QQIEKNE
-207 KLQELWLS
+207 ELEELWIS
-215 RLDEVSRT
+215 RLDEVSKT
-223 IEIRDSIANRGT
+223 IEIRDSIINRET

-260 FLQEEVVEY
+260 FLQEEVVDY

-280 SPFFLADFNDKDIR
+280 CPFFLPDFNDKDIK
-294 PENVLFMID
+294 PENILFMID
-303 TSASMSDDMVTAA
+303 TSASMKDDMVTAA

-322 AIDQFNGK
+322 AIEQFNGK
-330 LKGMIGFFDAAVVEP
+330 LIGMLGFFDAVVIEP
-345 VPFESE
+345 VPFENE
-351 EEFKMIKV
+351 EEFEMIKA
-359 IGGGGTS
+359 IGGGGTN
-366 FEIIFRYVK
+366 FQIIFNYVK
-375 EYMADNLPISII
+375 EYMTDNLPVSII

-398 ESESMGIPVIWLL
+398 ESEAMGIPVIWLL
-411 NNEKT
+411 NNEKV
-416 NPTWGKVARIR
+416 NPSWGKVARIKCLE
-427 VDD
+427 DN

>member
-154 GVNNAK
+154 GMNNAK
-160 FQSTNRS
+160 LQSN
-167 NSKGKKGGDEKSN
+167 GKTKN
-180 KPTEHLSEFGRNII
+180 TTNII

-200 KQIEKGE
+200 QQIEKNE
-207 KLQELWLS
+207 ELEELWIS
-215 RLDEVSRT
+215 RLDEVSKT
-223 IEIRDSIANRGT
+223 IEIRDSIINRET

-260 FLQEEVVEY
+260 FLHEEVVDY

-280 SPFFLADFNDKDIR
+280 CPFFLPDFNDKDIK
-294 PENVLFMID
+294 PENILFMID
-303 TSASMSDDMVTAA
+303 TSASMKDDMVTAA

-322 AIDQFNGK
+322 AIEQFNGK
-330 LKGMIGFFDAAVVEP
+330 LIGMLGFFDAVVIEP
-345 VPFESE
+345 VPFENE
-351 EEFKMIKV
+351 EEFEMIKA
-359 IGGGGTS
+359 IGGGGTN
-366 FEIIFRYVK
+366 FQIIFNYVK
-375 EYMADNLPISII
+375 EYMTDNLPVSII
-387 ILTDGYAPFPK
+387 ILTDGYAPFTK
-398 ESESMGIPVIWLL
+398 ESEAMGIPVIWLL
-411 NNEKT
+411 NNEKV
-416 NPTWGKVARIR
+416 NPSWGKVARIKCLE
-427 VDD
+427 DN